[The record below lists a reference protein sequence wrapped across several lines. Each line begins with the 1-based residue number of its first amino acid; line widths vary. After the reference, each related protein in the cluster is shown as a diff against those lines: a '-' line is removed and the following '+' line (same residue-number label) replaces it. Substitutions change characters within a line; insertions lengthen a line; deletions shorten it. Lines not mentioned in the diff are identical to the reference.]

1 MFAYIEAGKKQTG
14 VVKMKRAVSE
24 YKEQHGKVFLVGAGP
39 GDPDLLTLKAVK
51 AIAQAD
57 VILIDDLVNPEVLQ
71 HAPSTARVV
80 NVGKR
85 GGCKQTPQEFI
96 ERLLLSEA
104 QAGHCV
110 VRLKG
115 GDPFIFG
122 RGGEE
127 RDHLQAAGI
136 AVEVVNGI
144 SSGLAAPSSIGVPL
158 THREWSQ
165 GAVFITGHGKTPDAN
180 PDWHTLAKLNLTLVI
195 YMGVARCSEIQS
207 SLLAGGKSADTP
219 VAVIQSATGVAQSQ
233 LITTLAELP
242 TALAESGIGSPAIIV
257 VGDVVRCASQ
267 ATTNAATPVLHDAM
281 SERLS
286 A

>member
-1 MFAYIEAGKKQTG
+1 MFAYIKAGKKQTG

-24 YKEQHGKVFLVGAGP
+24 HKQQHGPQCGKVFLVGAGP

-71 HAPSTARVV
+71 HAPSHARVV

-104 QAGHCV
+104 QAGNRV

-127 RDHLQAAGI
+127 RDHLQAEGI
-136 AVEVVNGI
+136 EVEVVNGI

-195 YMGVARCSEIQS
+195 YMGVARCAEIQS

-219 VAVIQSATGVAQSQ
+219 VAVIQSATGAAQAQ

-242 TALAESGIGSPAIIV
+242 QALAQSQIGSPAIIV
-257 VGDVVRCASQ
+257 IGDVVRCATQ
-267 ATTNAATPVLHDAM
+267 ANTTTLRDAM
-281 SERLS
+281 LERLS